1 MVIYTV
7 LLYAVVALLDPYGL
21 LKRGKKRDFFVCAAL
36 YLISFS
42 LAFALAMQWDIPSP
56 SPPIVHFVKQLL

>member
-7 LLYAVVALLDPYGL
+7 LLYAVVAFLDPYGL
-21 LKRGKKRDFFVCAAL
+21 LKRGKKRDFCVCAAL
-36 YLISFS
+36 YLISLS